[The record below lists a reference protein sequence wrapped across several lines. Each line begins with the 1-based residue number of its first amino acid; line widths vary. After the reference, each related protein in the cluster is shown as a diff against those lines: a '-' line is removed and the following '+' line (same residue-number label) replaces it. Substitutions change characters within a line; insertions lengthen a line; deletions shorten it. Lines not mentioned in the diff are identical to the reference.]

1 MGGSSSSTPADT
13 SKTIHFAAYVEEK
26 HSNLLNT
33 VATLRASLISDSPY
47 GTYTAQAVDD
57 AVFGIGFAVANF
69 ASLYDMYGKFMSG
82 YDLEALWSVT
92 MSDQANLTEVNLSI
106 QADAVLIDE
115 NLIINSTPAFKIA
128 MRDRNAV
135 SSSSF
140 VIGKASI
147 ECQRTKD
154 LANLS
159 ADSKFKLLPDLNT
172 KYNAVLN
179 WQKGVTDS
187 YSELMKLYYMT
198 AVQGAEADTTFGA
211 RETLWPFDVLDFER
225 AVLGTMRQ
233 NAGYQK
239 GGLQRKRSTLSKV
252 LLVASWT
259 ANGAY
264 IGAQIGGAYGAVIGA
279 VIGFC
284 IGVANILFE

>member
-1 MGGSSSSTPADT
+1 
-13 SKTIHFAAYVEEK
+13 
-26 HSNLLNT
+26 
-33 VATLRASLISDSPY
+33 
-47 GTYTAQAVDD
+47 
-57 AVFGIGFAVANF
+57 
-69 ASLYDMYGKFMSG
+69 
-82 YDLEALWSVT
+82 

>member
-13 SKTIHFAAYVEEK
+13 SKTIHFAAYIEEK
-26 HSNLLNT
+26 YSNLLNT
-33 VATLRASLISDSPY
+33 VAALRTSLISDSPY
-47 GTYTAQAVDD
+47 GTYTDQAVDD
-57 AVFGIGFAVANF
+57 AVFGIGFAIADF

-82 YDLEALWSVT
+82 YDLEALWSIT

-106 QADAVLIDE
+106 QADAVLIDD
-115 NLIINSTPAFKIA
+115 NLIINSAPAFKIA

-140 VIGKASI
+140 VIGKAGI

-211 RETLWPFDVLDFER
+211 RETLWPFDILDFER

-239 GGLQRKRSTLSKV
+239 SGLKRKRSSVSKV

-264 IGAQIGGAYGAVIGA
+264 IGFQCGGYWGAVIGA
-279 VIGFC
+279 VIGFV

>member
-1 MGGSSSSTPADT
+1 MGGGGGDQPADT
-13 SKTIHFAAYVEEK
+13 SKTVHYAAYIEEK

-33 VATLRASLISDSPY
+33 VATLRASLITDSPY
-47 GTYTAQAVDD
+47 GTYEKQEVGSAM
-57 AVFGIGFAVANF
+57 FGIGFAIADF

-92 MSDQANLTEVNLSI
+92 MADQVNLTEVSLSI
-106 QADAVLIDE
+106 QADGVLIDE
-115 NLIINSTPAFKIA
+115 NVVINSVPSFKLA

-135 SSSSF
+135 ASSSF
-140 VIGKASI
+140 VIGQSVI

-159 ADSKFKLLPDLNT
+159 ADSKFKLLPDLNA

-179 WQKGVTDS
+179 WQKEVTDS
-187 YSELMKLYYMT
+187 YSELMKLYYLT
-198 AVQGAEADTTFGA
+198 ASQGKEADTIFAA
-211 RETLWPFDVLDFER
+211 REILWPFDVLDFER

-239 GGLQRKRSTLSKV
+239 KGLQRTRSTLSKI
-252 LLVASWT
+252 LLIGSWT
-259 ANGAY
+259 ANGAF
-264 IGAQIGGAYGAVIGA
+264 IGAQIGGYPGAIVGA
-279 VIGFC
+279 IVGFVV
-284 IGVANILFE
+284 GVANVLFE